1 MDHTSRRRTPSRR
14 RTALTAAGLVTTTV
28 ASLAVFSGV
37 AAGAVPVAPNNIVA
51 FPNRD
56 FVSVEGYGDRVGQ
69 VATLTLDRPGVGT
82 VGSAKATVAA
92 GGVAFEI
99 NHPGGACWGAGTG
112 LNITPDML
120 PGDVIKV
127 TFPDGFSDDT
137 RVQDAFVTGDAVQ
150 GAGAADNTVVV
161 QGHINPAIDK
171 ANVEQRIV
179 EPALVDTIVGKR
191 DVRAIPGPLTPAPKG
206 GYSSGLEF
214 PTADTFK
221 ATYVFDDPDGPDALT
236 GADIAVIA
244 ANATLGERLLS
255 WESVDLAGNR
265 QGITI
270 AEFGELGGPGFGG
283 CPNGPLQA
291 GPPGPTNV
299 LAKNVGGDI
308 AVTWTPAVALPGT
321 PPITGYRV
329 HAVHKLV
336 PGATEQQEIGKRITG
351 VAAKGTTLTGLSGP
365 QSDYSVEV
373 VSTSAT
379 GSTFPV
385 VTAIPEDDLTAP
397 TVAANPAGG
406 SFATPQLVSLTA
418 NEAGAQIFYTL
429 DGSAPI
435 DPVNLSAGPTALA
448 YEGPFMVGASGT
460 LRFGAFDVAGNPS
473 GIGQSTFTI
482 TNLPTPAAPV
492 FEAPA
497 VSETSVV
504 LKWHPGDAEAV
515 TGYSV
520 QTFDANGAAV
530 GAPVTTAGNVTTAT
544 VTGLTAET
552 QYFFTVKAQN
562 TNGFGPESAQ
572 AGVITLGP
580 IIAKAGA
587 DFTVTRGTAP
597 KTVVLSG
604 EGSTVSGAT
613 YLWQQI
619 NPGPN
624 AVPMANTTS
633 KNASFTLPLFAYP
646 NTNAPL
652 TFRLTVTTDAGSK
665 TDDVLVTPVPDQ
677 VAFASAKF
685 KVGDVRVVGTGSL
698 VGTTV
703 RVHAGSLAGPLIGS
717 PVLVTAAAPP
727 GIGDFSVRVRT
738 GQANLPASNPGTV
751 WVESTG
757 GGTAGPFT
765 MTNG

>member
-1 MDHTSRRRTPSRR
+1 MDQIRPRPRRRR
-14 RTALTAAGLVTTTV
+14 ALTAAGLVTTTV
-28 ASLAVFSGV
+28 ASLAVFSGI
-37 AAGAVPVAPNNIVA
+37 ATGAVPTAPNNIVA

-56 FVSVEGYGDRVGQ
+56 FISVEGYEDRVGQ
-69 VATLTLDRPGVGT
+69 VATVTVDRPGVGT

-99 NHPGGACWGAGTG
+99 NHPGGVCWGAGTG
-112 LNITPDML
+112 LAITPDIL
-120 PGDVIKV
+120 PGDVITV
-127 TFPDGFSDDT
+127 AFPDGFSDDT

-150 GAGAADNTVVV
+150 GTGAADNTVVV
-161 QGHINPAIDK
+161 QGHINPAINK

-191 DVRAIPGPLTPAPKG
+191 DVRAIPGPLTPAPRG

-214 PTADTFK
+214 PTPDTFK
-221 ATYVFDDPDGPDALT
+221 ATYVFDDPDGADSLT

-291 GPPGPTNV
+291 GPPGPSNV
-299 LAKNVGGDI
+299 LAKNVGANI
-308 AVTWTPAVALPGT
+308 AVTWTPAVSIPGT

-329 HAVHKLV
+329 HAVHKTV
-336 PGATEQQEIGKRITG
+336 AGNPEQQEIGKRITG
-351 VAAKGTTLTGLSGP
+351 VAATGTTLTGLTGP
-365 QSDYSVEV
+365 QSDYTVEV

-397 TVAANPAGG
+397 TVTASPAGG
-406 SFATPQLVSLTA
+406 NFATPQLVSLTA

-429 DGSAPI
+429 DGSNPI
-435 DPVNLSAGPTALA
+435 DTVNSTAGPTAVA
-448 YEGPFMVGASGT
+448 YEGPFMVGATST
-460 LRFGAFDVAGNPS
+460 LRFAAFDVAGNAS
-473 GIGQSTFTI
+473 AVGQSAFTI

-504 LKWHPGDAEAV
+504 LKWHPGDAEAA

-520 QTFDANGAAV
+520 QTFDANGVAV
-530 GAPVTTAGNVTTAT
+530 GTPVTTAGNVTTAT
-544 VTGLTAET
+544 ITGLAPET
-552 QYFFTVKAQN
+552 QYFFTVKARN
-562 TNGFGPESAQ
+562 ANGFGPESAQ
-572 AGVITLGP
+572 AGVTTLGP
-580 IIAKAGA
+580 VIAKAGA
-587 DFTVTRGTAP
+587 DFSVERGTTP

-613 YLWQQI
+613 YQWQQLT
-619 NPGPN
+619 PGPN
-624 AVPMANTTS
+624 AVAMANTTS

-665 TDDVLVTPVPDQ
+665 FDDVVVTPIPDQ
-677 VAFASAKF
+677 VAISSAKF
-685 KVGDVRVVGTGSL
+685 KTGDVRIVGTGSL
-698 VGTTV
+698 VGTTI

-717 PVLVTAAAPP
+717 PVTVTAAAPP

-738 GQANLPASNPGTV
+738 GQANLPGTNPGTV